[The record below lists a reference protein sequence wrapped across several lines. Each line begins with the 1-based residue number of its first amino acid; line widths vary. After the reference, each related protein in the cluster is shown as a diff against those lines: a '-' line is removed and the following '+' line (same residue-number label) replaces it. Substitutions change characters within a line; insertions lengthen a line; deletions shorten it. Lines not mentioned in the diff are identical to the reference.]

1 MTLYIGIDVAKTF
14 HIACFI
20 NSQGQRVAQLR
31 FDNDATGFHQLEQT
45 IQRLSLPEMESVLCG
60 MESTGH
66 YGIALRD
73 FLIQLGYPVQ
83 VFNPLKVSC
92 YHDALFESKVMPPRV
107 SLSETPGH
115 DNTKGFGLS

>member
-45 IQRLSLPEMESVLCG
+45 IRRLALQKMRPVLCG

-83 VFNPLKVSC
+83 VFNPLKVSG
-92 YHDALFESKVMPPRV
+92 YHDAFFKSKI
-107 SLSETPGH
+107 L
-115 DNTKGFGLS
+115 L